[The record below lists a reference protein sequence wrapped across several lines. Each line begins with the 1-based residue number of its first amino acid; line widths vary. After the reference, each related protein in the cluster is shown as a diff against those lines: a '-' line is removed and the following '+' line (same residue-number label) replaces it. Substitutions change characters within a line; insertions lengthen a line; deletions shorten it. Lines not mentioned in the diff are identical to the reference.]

1 MQKLG
6 VESPRVAVAGLNP
19 HAGENGLFGTED
31 AEQIAPAVAA
41 AVEEGIDAT
50 GPHPPDT
57 VMMRARTGAF
67 DIVVVQYHDQGHI
80 PIKLMGFDTGV
91 NVTVGLPFFR
101 TSVDHGTAFDIA
113 GTGEADPASLRAA
126 LDLARSLAEERGREE
141 LEVEFPK
148 VVKVRQK
155 FPRPR
160 VESVEAALREQ
171 LGREEIASAIRPGMS
186 VALTAGSRGIA
197 EIDGI
202 LRSLVAILKEMG
214 AEPFIVPSM
223 GSHGGATAEGQVEIL
238 ESLGVTEE
246 FCGAPIRS
254 SMEVVEL
261 GETERGVPVYM
272 DRIASEADG
281 VVLVNRIKAHTDFR
295 SNIESGLMKMA
306 SIGLGKHEQALALH
320 GYGVEGIRDFMVEV
334 GDEVL
339 ESGHILFGVATVEN
353 AYDEPAIIEAI
364 PAAEIHEREAELLAE
379 YMRMMPG
386 LPVSDIDV
394 LYVDSLGKNYSG
406 TGMDTNVIGRFRIL
420 GVEEPETP
428 AVKYVI
434 VGDISEESHGNAL
447 GVGLADLTTRR
458 LADQIEHKAMNAN
471 VVTSTFIERAKVP
484 MVLASDEE
492 ALQTAVRC
500 NWGVPPEETRFVR
513 IPNTLHLEYL
523 YVSENLVD
531 EVLGTPKPRWSATL
545 KICASTPKDFEGFRQ
560 TRLT

>member
-1 MQKLG
+1 
-6 VESPRVAVAGLNP
+6 
-19 HAGENGLFGTED
+19 
-31 AEQIAPAVAA
+31 
-41 AVEEGIDAT
+41 
-50 GPHPPDT
+50 
-57 VMMRARTGAF
+57 
-67 DIVVVQYHDQGHI
+67 
-80 PIKLMGFDTGV
+80 
-91 NVTVGLPFFR
+91 
-101 TSVDHGTAFDIA
+101 
-113 GTGEADPASLRAA
+113 
-126 LDLARSLAEERGREE
+126 
-141 LEVEFPK
+141 VEFPK
-148 VVKVRQK
+148 VVKIKQT

-160 VESVEAALREQ
+160 VENVEEALREQ
-171 LGREEIASAIRPGMS
+171 LGRGEISSTIGPGMS

-197 EIDGI
+197 RIDEI
-202 LRSLVAILKEMG
+202 LCSLVAILKEVG
-214 AEPFIVPSM
+214 AEPFIVPAM

-246 FCGAPIRS
+246 SCGVPIRS

-334 GDEVL
+334 ADEVL
-339 ESGHILFGVATVEN
+339 ESGHVLFGIATVEN
-353 AYDEPAIIEAI
+353 AYDDPAIIEAI
-364 PAAEIHEREAELLAE
+364 PASEIHEREAELLAE
-379 YMRMMPG
+379 YMQMMPN

-428 AVKYVI
+428 AVKYIV
-434 VGDISEESHGNAL
+434 VGDVSEESHGNAL
-447 GVGLADLTTRR
+447 GVGLADMTTQR
-458 LADQIEHKAMNAN
+458 LADRIERQAMNAN
-471 VVTSTFIERAKVP
+471 VVTSTFVERAKVP

-492 ALQTAVRC
+492 ALRTAVRC

-513 IPNTLHLEYL
+513 IPDTLHLEYL
-523 YVSENLVD
+523 YVSESMVD
-531 EVLGTPKPRWSATL
+531 EAITNAEAEVVGDPEELRFDNEGYL
-545 KICASTPKDFEGFRQ
+545 LDF
-560 TRLT
+560 